1 MLRLK
6 NLANK
11 YQKRTCRPLYANTQ
25 ATPYAA
31 NLDTSFALME
41 SLRFPLARM

>member
-31 NLDTSFALME
+31 TLHVDPAGTNEIGRAHV
-41 SLRFPLARM
+41 